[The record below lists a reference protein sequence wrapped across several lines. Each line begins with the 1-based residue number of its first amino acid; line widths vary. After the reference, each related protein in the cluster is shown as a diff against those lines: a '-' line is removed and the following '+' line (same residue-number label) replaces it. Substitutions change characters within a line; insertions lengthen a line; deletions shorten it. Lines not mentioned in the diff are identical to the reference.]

1 MIVEILELIG
11 MFICA
16 FILGFAGGSVFTLKH
31 YFPKKKE
38 PPKPPIDVCVYDEK
52 DYDEGGGFHIYYVA
66 GEDPLIFQVE
76 VTDGD
81 LSCKNMISMDD
92 IRGLPSYMR
101 DGAIRNMRDQTVKEF
116 IQTKREEKSNG
127 TDSNT
132 HYGNGVDPNLCSGIE
147 AAKKASDP
155 ARDTWRD
162 PIAGSK

>member
-1 MIVEILELIG
+1 MFELMQIMILCV
-11 MFICA
+11 CC
-16 FILGFAGGSVFTLKH
+16 FILGFACGNIWCFHESV
-31 YFPKKKE
+31 PKKFKE
-38 PPKPPIDVCVYDEK
+38 LRKNPADVQIYDEK

-81 LSCKNMISMDD
+81 LSIKNMISMDD

-116 IQTKREEKSNG
+116 IQTKREERSNG
-127 TDSNT
+127 TDTDT
-132 HYGNGVDPNLCSGIE
+132 HYGNGVDPHWCSGIE
-147 AAKKASDP
+147 VAKKSSDP